1 MTWPC
6 IVLNSALKSIQ
17 GDMARSASLAW
28 CIKSYCSLNISISGH
43 SNCNCFILDS
53 IERGCD
59 LAMHRPELGTQ
70 VHSRRYGSLAS
81 LAWCIKSYC
90 SLNIS
95 ISGHSN
101 CNCFILDSIER
112 GCDLAMHRPE
122 LGTQVHSRRYG
133 SLASLAWCI
142 KSYCSLNISIPGHSN
157 CNCFILDSIERG
169 CDLAMHRPEL
179 GTQVHSRRYG
189 SLASLAWCIKSYCIL
204 NISISGHSN

>member
-17 GDMARSASLAW
+17 GDMARFASLAW
-28 CIKSYCSLNISISGH
+28 CIKSYCSLKIFISGH

-90 SLNIS
+90 SLKIS

-122 LGTQVHSRRYG
+122 LGTQVHSRSYG

-142 KSYCSLNISIPGHSN
+142 KSYCSLNISTLVIQ
-157 CNCFILDSIERG
+157 IAIDSFS
-169 CDLAMHRPEL
+169 
-179 GTQVHSRRYG
+179 TQSSVAVTWPCIVLNSALKSIQGDMARLPAWHG
-189 SLASLAWCIKSYCIL
+189 ASKVIAA
-204 NISISGHSN
+204 